1 MCVHIH
7 IQIQVYICI
16 VVDFFYRGWKKWRD
30 GVGGT
35 DGVWGGKMVVLVV
48 GAIGKREHSLYFFLF
63 NFFFIVLIS
72 F

>member
-1 MCVHIH
+1 M
-7 IQIQVYICI
+7 
-16 VVDFFYRGWKKWRD
+16 
-30 GVGGT
+30 GGT

-48 GAIGKREHSLYFFLF
+48 GPIGKREHSLYFFLF